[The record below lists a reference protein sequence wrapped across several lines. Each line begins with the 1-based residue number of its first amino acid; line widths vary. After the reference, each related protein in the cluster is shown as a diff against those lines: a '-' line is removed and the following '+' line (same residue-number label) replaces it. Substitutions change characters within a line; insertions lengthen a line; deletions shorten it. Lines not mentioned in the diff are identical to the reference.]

1 MLQAAVLH
9 AARHVRHRWAT
20 DRVAAEATAEAAVVA
35 HAKHVRCTP
44 RHAQAVATRLRYPS
58 SLAATSPYTAA
69 IVIRHSHSHPVAATV
84 VVVQAT
90 AASVVHAG
98 SSTLALKCNKKD
110 ACSNCYRH
118 LSCYLIH

>member
-20 DRVAAEATAEAAVVA
+20 DKVAEATAEVAVAA

-58 SLAATSPYTAA
+58 NLVATSPYTAA
-69 IVIRHSHSHPVAATV
+69 IVIRPSHSHPVVATAVVALATV
-84 VVVQAT
+84 
-90 AASVVHAG
+90 ASVAHAG
-98 SSTLALKCNKKD
+98 NLL
-110 ACSNCYRH
+110 
-118 LSCYLIH
+118 

>member
-1 MLQAAVLH
+1 VHCLAAAEAPIAAVLH

-20 DRVAAEATAEAAVVA
+20 DKVAAEATAEVAAAA
-35 HAKHVRCTP
+35 HAKHVRCIP

-69 IVIRHSHSHPVAATV
+69 IVIRRSPSHPAVATV

-90 AASVVHAG
+90 AAASVVHAG
-98 SSTLALKCNKKD
+98 NLL
-110 ACSNCYRH
+110 
-118 LSCYLIH
+118 